1 MNKHLIAFLAAISF
15 SITAA
20 HAVAAAGVC
29 EREMSRAANRHGV
42 PLGILFAVGLTESG
56 RRGSL
61 QPYAMNIEGDTVFAK
76 SKTDALRTFED
87 AVADGKQLIDL
98 GCMQINHH
106 YHKQAFSDVG
116 AMFDPAKNVD
126 YAARF
131 LKTLRQEHGS
141 WSLAVARYHAGP
153 ANTPAQKKYI
163 CSIIRNLVAS
173 GFGLWTDKAKAF
185 CGA

>member
-1 MNKHLIAFLAAISF
+1 MSKHLIAFLAAISF
-15 SITAA
+15 STTTVHAA
-20 HAVAAAGVC
+20 PALGVC
-29 EREMSRAANRHGV
+29 EREMSRAASRHGV

-61 QPYAMNIEGDTVFAK
+61 QPYAMNIEGDTIFAE
-76 SKTDALRTFED
+76 SKTEALRTFED
-87 AVADGKQLIDL
+87 AITEGKLLIDL

-106 YHKQAFSDVG
+106 YHKHAFANVG

-131 LKTLRQEHGS
+131 LKALREEHGS

-173 GFGLWTDKAKAF
+173 GFGLWTSKAKAF